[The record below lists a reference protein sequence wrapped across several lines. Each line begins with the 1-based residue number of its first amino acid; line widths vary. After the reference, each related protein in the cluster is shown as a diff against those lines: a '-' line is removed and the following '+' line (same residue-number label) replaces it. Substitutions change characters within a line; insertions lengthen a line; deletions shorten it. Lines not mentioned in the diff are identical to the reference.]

1 MCFFYCDTASNGR
14 RAWNSALWVIRK
26 TMTPCDTSNDM
37 KKEQSARLS
46 KNYSIQKYI
55 LAVIGIAVALIYLV
69 FMAAIGSNI
78 LKYFLLLITTNQYI
92 LITLYVF
99 VFTIILDLIT
109 IPLSFYG
116 GFILEH
122 IFKLSNQ
129 TLFGWVKD
137 ELKKFFI
144 SLVLLIFL
152 VQIIYIFLRNFPNS
166 WWIFTTI
173 FWIFF
178 SIIMAKLAPVIIF
191 PLFFKSVPIDKEDI
205 KEGLLSLAEGTGINI
220 EGVYK
225 INLSKNT
232 KKANAALA
240 GLGNTRRIILSD
252 TLIDSYSLA
261 EIRSVFAHELGHH
274 VYHHIR
280 KLLIIGSISGFA
292 GFALCHYVLTKAI
305 TILGYQYIHD
315 IAAFPIL
322 CLVLGAFGF
331 ILMPIQNAY
340 SRKLERECD
349 RYAIKKT
356 NNPEAFISTMD
367 KLAEQ
372 NLADR
377 NPNRLIEILFYDHPP
392 ISKRIEMAKEE
403 AKLKE

>member
-1 MCFFYCDTASNGR
+1 
-14 RAWNSALWVIRK
+14 
-26 TMTPCDTSNDM
+26 
-37 KKEQSARLS
+37 
-46 KNYSIQKYI
+46 
-55 LAVIGIAVALIYLV
+55 
-69 FMAAIGSNI
+69 
-78 LKYFLLLITTNQYI
+78 
-92 LITLYVF
+92 
-99 VFTIILDLIT
+99 
-109 IPLSFYG
+109 
-116 GFILEH
+116 
-122 IFKLSNQ
+122 
-129 TLFGWVKD
+129 
-137 ELKKFFI
+137 
-144 SLVLLIFL
+144 
-152 VQIIYIFLRNFPNS
+152 
-166 WWIFTTI
+166 
-173 FWIFF
+173 
-178 SIIMAKLAPVIIF
+178 MAKLAPVLIF
-191 PLFFKSVPIDKEDI
+191 PLFYKSVPIDKEDI

-240 GLGNTRRIILSD
+240 GLGSTRRVLLSD
-252 TLIDSYSLA
+252 TLIDSFSLA

-280 KLLIIGSISGFA
+280 KQLIIGSISGFV

-392 ISKRIEMAKEE
+392 ISKRIEMARKEICIE
-403 AKLKE
+403 PARKKGD

>member
-1 MCFFYCDTASNGR
+1 
-14 RAWNSALWVIRK
+14 
-26 TMTPCDTSNDM
+26 M
-37 KKEQSARLS
+37 KKEQSAQLS
-46 KNYSIQKYI
+46 KKYSIQKYT
-55 LAVIGIAVALIYLV
+55 LAVIGMAVALIYLV
-69 FMAAIGSNI
+69 LMALFGSDI
-78 LKYFLLLITTNQYI
+78 IKSILLLITTNQYV
-92 LITLYVF
+92 LIALYIF
-99 VFTIILDLIT
+99 IFTILLDLIT
-109 IPLSFYG
+109 IPLNFYR

-129 TLFGWVKD
+129 TFLGWVKD
-137 ELKKFFI
+137 ELKKFLM
-144 SLVLLIFL
+144 SLVLLTLL
-152 VQIIYIFLRNFPNS
+152 VEIMYIFLRNFPGS

-178 SIIMAKLAPVIIF
+178 SIIMAKLAPVLIF
-191 PLFFKSVPIDKEDI
+191 PLFYKSVPIDKEDI
-205 KEGLLSLAEGTGINI
+205 KEGLLSLAEGTAINI

-240 GLGNTRRIILSD
+240 GLGSTRRVLLSD
-252 TLIDSYSLA
+252 TLMDSYSLA

-280 KLLIIGSISGFA
+280 KMLIIGSISGLV

-305 TILGYQYIHD
+305 TILGYQHIHD

-340 SRKLERECD
+340 SRRMERACD
-349 RYAIKKT
+349 RYAIKRT
-356 NNPEAFISTMD
+356 IDPEAFISTMD

-392 ISKRIEMAKEE
+392 ISKRIEMARKEV
-403 AKLKE
+403 AVYRNGKT

>member
-1 MCFFYCDTASNGR
+1 MAGGPGT
-14 RAWNSALWVIRK
+14 LIRK
-26 TMTPCDTSNDM
+26 IMTLCDKSKDT
-37 KKEQSARLS
+37 KKEQSTRLS

-55 LAVIGIAVALIYLV
+55 LAVIGIAVALTYLV

-92 LITLYVF
+92 LITLYIL

-144 SLVLLIFL
+144 SLVLIIFL

-240 GLGNTRRIILSD
+240 GLGNTRRVLLSD
-252 TLIDSYSLA
+252 TLIDAYSLA

-280 KLLIIGSISGFA
+280 KMLIIGSVLGFL
-292 GFALCHYVLTKAI
+292 GFALCHYALTNAI

-356 NNPEAFISTMD
+356 NDPEAFISTMD

-392 ISKRIEMAKEE
+392 ISKRIAMAKEE

>member
-1 MCFFYCDTASNGR
+1 
-14 RAWNSALWVIRK
+14 
-26 TMTPCDTSNDM
+26 MTLCDTSND
-37 KKEQSARLS
+37 KRDEQSARLS

-55 LAVIGIAVALIYLV
+55 LAVIGMAVALIYLV
-69 FMAAIGSNI
+69 LMAVFGSNI
-78 LKYFLLLITTNQYI
+78 LKYFLLLITTNQYV
-92 LITLYVF
+92 LIALYIF
-99 VFTIILDLIT
+99 FFTIILDLIT

-116 GFILEH
+116 GFVLEH

-129 TLFGWVKD
+129 SLFGWVKD

-152 VQIIYIFLRNFPNS
+152 VQIIYIFLRNFPHS

-178 SIIMAKLAPVIIF
+178 SIIMAKLAPVLIF
-191 PLFFKSVPIDKEDI
+191 PLFYKSVPIDKEDI

-240 GLGNTRRIILSD
+240 GLGNTRRVILSD

-280 KLLIIGSISGFA
+280 KLLIIGSISGFV

-305 TILGYQYIHD
+305 TILGYQHIHD

-340 SRKLERECD
+340 SRRLERECD

-377 NPNRLIEILFYDHPP
+377 NPNRLIELLFYDHPP
-392 ISKRIEMAKEE
+392 ISKRIEMAREE
-403 AKLKE
+403 IKLKE